1 MGHSPATDAPGAD
14 APVDLGRLPGRFAFL
29 KESRWIGLIAAMIV
43 VSVVC
48 VFLGRW
54 QWDRHHQR
62 SAFAEQVA
70 TAYEA
75 PVASLPDVLG
85 DPPEPV
91 TVPTEWHRVELTG
104 SYVPGAQVMLR
115 ARPVDGTPAVHVL
128 DLFEATSSAGEPIAP
143 LLLVIDRG
151 WLPAAAGD
159 AIGRGEAPMPA
170 PPDGEVSLDARL
182 RLAEEP
188 DARTASPGIVL
199 RIEPSLVIDAAEQK
213 SAVADTSTGTS
224 AGTSADTTAGTSTD
238 TTADTTADTS
248 TGTSSDTVAQ
258 AVEGAAVVL
267 DGYAQAAAER
277 VGGAEVA
284 GGAVSGGNGQPIR
297 YERPSTALGNNL
309 SYAFQWW
316 FFAVGAQI
324 AWLLLA
330 RREADDREDEI
341 LLGLAPGHP
350 GGPGGAAG
358 HHRGALPQGARSRPR
373 ARTLDDDVEDAVL
386 DRALRRG

>member
-213 SAVADTSTGTS
+213 SGVAAPA
-224 AGTSADTTAGTSTD
+224 AG
-238 TTADTTADTS
+238 TS

-373 ARTLDDDVEDAVL
+373 ARTLDDDVEDAAL